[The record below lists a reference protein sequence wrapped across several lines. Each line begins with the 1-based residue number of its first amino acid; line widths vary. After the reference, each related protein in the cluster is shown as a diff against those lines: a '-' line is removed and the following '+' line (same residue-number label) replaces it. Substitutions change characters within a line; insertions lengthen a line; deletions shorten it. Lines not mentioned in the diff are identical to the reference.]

1 MPPVNRAT
9 EIEVESE
16 RAAYDEGAVFE
27 QSDAWSQRV
36 PHVFQAPDTDRGE
49 QLFAQ
54 LLAEAV
60 RTGGRVLDAG
70 CGSGDTARQAVALG
84 ADEALAVDLSQ
95 RLLDEAIGRGDAG
108 GKIEFRVQDL
118 HKPVEGRFLLI
129 VGRSILHHID
139 WRPFLQRAFTEN
151 LEPGGRMV
159 FMEPMRHPMTVAFHR
174 IVRSAHTPGESPLGR
189 RDVRWLEATFPS
201 CAVHPINF
209 VTFPAGVLSSYLF
222 RDPANF
228 LTRAADAIDRRLERF
243 GSLRWYARQAILV
256 IAKPG

>member
-1 MPPVNRAT
+1 MPTGSRAT
-9 EIEVESE
+9 ETEVESE

-27 QSDAWSQRV
+27 QSHAWNQRV

-54 LLAEAV
+54 QIAKAV
-60 RTGGRVLDAG
+60 GTGGRVLDAG

-84 ADEALAVDLSQ
+84 ADKVLAVDLSQ
-95 RLLDEAIGRGDAG
+95 RLLDEAIERGDAG

-118 HKPVEGRFLLI
+118 HKPVEGRFHLI

-174 IVRSAHTPGESPLGR
+174 IVRSAHTPGEYPLGR
-189 RDVRWLEATFPS
+189 RDVRWLEATFPR
-201 CAVHPINF
+201 CEVHPINF

-243 GSLRWYARQAILV
+243 SSLRWYARQAILV

>member
-1 MPPVNRAT
+1 MPTGSRAT

-27 QSDAWSQRV
+27 QSDAWNQRV
-36 PHVFQAPDTDRGE
+36 PHVFQAPNTDRGE

-60 RTGGRVLDAG
+60 RTGGRVLDVG

-84 ADEALAVDLSQ
+84 ADEVLAVDLSQ
-95 RLLDEAIGRGDAG
+95 RLVDEAIERGDAG
-108 GKIEFRVQDL
+108 GRIEFRVQDL
-118 HKPVEGRFLLI
+118 HKPVEGCFRLI

-139 WRPFLQRAFTEN
+139 WRPFLQQAFTEN
-151 LEPGGRMV
+151 LEAGGHMV

-174 IVRSAHTPGESPLGR
+174 IVRSAHTPGEYPLGR
-189 RDVRWLEATFPS
+189 RDVRWLEATFPRS
-201 CAVHPINF
+201 AVHPINF

-243 GSLRWYARQAILV
+243 SSLRWYARQAILV